1 MRRGVLLQM
10 IYFDNA
16 ASTKVD
22 SAVLKAMTPFFDKNY
37 ANASSIHKM
46 GQTAKEALEKARKV
60 IADSINASPEEII
73 FTSGGTES
81 NNFAIKSIAFSNKE
95 KNHIIT
101 SKVEHDCVLNSCKWL
116 ESQGFKVTYLDV
128 DNEGRVNSKDV
139 KKAIT
144 TKTCLVTI
152 MHANNE
158 VGTINNI
165 SEIGKICKEKSV
177 YFHSDACQSYTKV
190 PINVKEINIDLLTI
204 NAHKIHGPKGVGA
217 LYIKK
222 GTKIKAWQSGGSHEF
237 RLRAGTENVSGI
249 IGFAKA
255 VQISSQKNINYMIK
269 LRDYAIDKISKNIPD
284 VKLNGAT
291 VNDRLCNNVNFSFIG
306 IEGESILLMLS
317 EKGIM
322 VSTGSACSSTSL
334 EASHVLLAMG
344 LTHETAHGS
353 IRFSFSKYNT
363 IKEIDYLIK
372 VLKPIITKL
381 RAMSP
386 LYSGDKK

>member
-1 MRRGVLLQM
+1 M

-22 SAVLKAMTPFFDKNY
+22 GAVLKAMTPFFDKNY
-37 ANASSIHKM
+37 ANASSIHEM
-46 GQTAKEALEKARKV
+46 GQLAKEALEKARKV

-344 LTHETAHGS
+344 LKHAVAHGS

>member
-1 MRRGVLLQM
+1 M

-22 SAVLKAMTPFFDKNY
+22 GAVLKAMTPFFDKNY
-37 ANASSIHKM
+37 ANASSIHEM
-46 GQTAKEALEKARKV
+46 GQLAKEALEKARKV

-116 ESQGFKVTYLDV
+116 ESKGFNVTYLDV
-128 DNEGRVNSKDV
+128 DKNGAVNPEALR
-139 KKAIT
+139 KAINK
-144 TKTCLVTI
+144 KTCLVTI

-165 SEIGKICKEKSV
+165 KELGKICKEKSV

-190 PINVKEINIDLLTI
+190 PINVKEMGIDLLTI

-217 LYIKK
+217 LFIKK

-237 RLRAGTENVSGI
+237 GLRAGTENVSGI

-255 VQISSQKNINYMIK
+255 VQISSQKNIDYMTK
-269 LRDYAIDKISKNIPD
+269 LRDYAISKIVQNIPD

-291 VNDRLCNNVNFSFIG
+291 GNNRLCNNVNFSFKG

-317 EKGIM
+317 KKRIM

-334 EASHVLLAMG
+334 KASHVLLAMG
-344 LTHETAHGS
+344 LKHETAHGS

-363 IKEIDYLIK
+363 IKEIDYLVKI
-372 VLKPIITKL
+372 LKPIIAKL

>member
-1 MRRGVLLQM
+1 M

-22 SAVLKAMTPFFDKNY
+22 NEVLKAIKPYFTSDY
-37 ANASSIHKM
+37 ANASSIHEM
-46 GQTAKEALEKARKV
+46 GQLAKEALENARKI
-60 IADSINASPEEII
+60 IADSINALPEEII

-81 NNFAIKSIAFSNKE
+81 NNFAIKSIALSNKE

-116 ESQGFKVTYLDV
+116 ESQGFKITYLDV
-128 DNEGRVNSKDV
+128 DSKGAVNPKDV

-165 SEIGKICKEKSV
+165 SEIGKICRDRKV

-190 PINVKEINIDLLTI
+190 PINVKSMNIDLLTI
-204 NAHKIHGPKGVGA
+204 NSHKIHGPKGVGA
-217 LYIKK
+217 LFVKK
-222 GTKIKAWQSGGSHEF
+222 GTKIKAWQSGGGHEF
-237 RLRAGTENVSGI
+237 NLRAGTENVSGI
-249 IGFAKA
+249 VGFAKA
-255 VQISSQKNINYMIK
+255 VEISSQKNIDYMTK
-269 LRDYAIDKISKNIPD
+269 LRDYAISKISENIPD
-284 VKLNGAT
+284 VILNGG
-291 VNDRLCNNVNFSFIG
+291 NGIDRLCNNVNFSFKG

-344 LTHETAHGS
+344 LKHETAHGS
-353 IRFSFSKYNT
+353 IRFSFSKYNA
-363 IKEIDYLIK
+363 IEEIDYLVK
-372 VLKPIITKL
+372 VLKPIIAKL

>member
-1 MRRGVLLQM
+1 M

-22 SAVLKAMTPFFDKNY
+22 NEVIKTMNPFFIHNY
-37 ANASSIHKM
+37 ANASSIHEI
-46 GQTAKEALEKARKV
+46 GQLAKEALNKARKI
-60 IADSINASPEEII
+60 IADSINALPEEII

-81 NNFAIKSIAFSNKE
+81 NNFAIKATAFFNKK

-101 SKVEHDCVLNSCKWL
+101 SKSEHDCVLNSCKWL
-116 ESQGFKVTYLDV
+116 KNQGFKITYLNV
-128 DNEGRVNSKDV
+128 DEYGTVNPEDV

-144 TKTCLVTI
+144 KKTALVTI

-165 SEIGKICKEKSV
+165 KEIGKICKEKKV
-177 YFHSDACQSYTKV
+177 IFHSDACQSYTKI
-190 PINVKEINIDLLTI
+190 PIDVNEMNIDLLTI

-217 LYIKK
+217 LFIKK
-222 GTKIKAWQSGGSHEF
+222 GTKLKAWQSGGSHEF
-237 RLRAGTENVSGI
+237 GLRAGTENISGI
-249 IGFAKA
+249 MGFAKA
-255 VQISSQKNINYMIK
+255 VSLASQKNNNYLTK
-269 LRDYAIDKISKNIPD
+269 LRDYAIEKIKKEIPD
-284 VKLNGAT
+284 VKLNGAIGK
-291 VNDRLCNNVNFSFIG
+291 NRLCNNVNFSFIG

-334 EASHVLLAMG
+334 KASHVLLAMG
-344 LTHETAHGS
+344 LKHEVAHGS

-363 IKEIDYLIK
+363 IKEINYLIK

-381 RAMSP
+381 RIMSP